1 MTKKLDKEHLESI
14 TQLRNNFAQN
24 TQLLGT
30 VSIEEY
36 VLESKLDIVK
46 SQKSQLLN
54 QFTRLQERESELL
67 DLLKDRY
74 GDGSVNI
81 EDGTF
86 TPAV

>member
-1 MTKKLDKEHLESI
+1 MTKKLDKEHLEAI
-14 TQLRNNFAQN
+14 TILRNDFAQN

-30 VSIEEY
+30 VSIEEH

-46 SQKSQLLN
+46 SQKSQLLD

>member
-1 MTKKLDKEHLESI
+1 MTKKLDKEHLEAI
-14 TQLRNNFAQN
+14 TQLRNDFSQN

-30 VSIEEY
+30 VSIEEH

-46 SQKSQLLN
+46 SQKSQLLD

-67 DLLKDRY
+67 DLLKESY
-74 GDGSVNI
+74 GDGSINI

-86 TPAV
+86 TPTV

>member
-1 MTKKLDKEHLESI
+1 MTKKLDKEHLDAI
-14 TQLRNNFAQN
+14 TQLRNDFSQT

-30 VSIEEY
+30 VSIEEHM
-36 VLESKLDIVK
+36 LESKLDIVK

-54 QFTRLQERESELL
+54 QFTRLQEREAELL
-67 DLLKDRY
+67 DLLKESY

-86 TPAV
+86 TPSV